1 MKINLK
7 DYYPTVYRFDF
18 FIEVDEAV
26 VSAMRTERRERN
38 ALAKRIKR
46 NKIVSLDEYGLRR
59 KAIAS
64 ARPIVGFSTDF
75 DSELIVRSELL
86 SAMRK
91 LTPVQARRIY
101 KHFYLGMSKEEI
113 AQSENVTA
121 SSVKDSIRH
130 GLNRMRTLLG

>member
-7 DYYPTVYRFDF
+7 DYYPTVYRCDF

-26 VSAMRTERRERN
+26 ASAMRTERQERD

-46 NKIVSLDEYGLRR
+46 NKIVSLDEYGLKR

-75 DSELIVRSELL
+75 GSELIMRSELL
-86 SAMRK
+86 SVMRK
-91 LTPVQARRIY
+91 LTPVQARRIF
-101 KHFYLGMSKEEI
+101 KHFYLGMSKVEI
-113 AQSENVTA
+113 AQGEKVSA
-121 SSVKDSIRH
+121 SSVKDSIRL
-130 GLNRMRTLLG
+130 GLDRMRKLLE